1 MLVHIFLKLRKWR
14 GDFQTCLPNYV
25 HDKLW
30 KNVILPVETNFIQ
43 RLIKYYHTNMV
54 ANHNIIPFYSTSNH
68 KSYLSV
74 LLYLLPT

>member
-1 MLVHIFLKLRKWR
+1 ME
-14 GDFQTCLPNYV
+14 
-25 HDKLW
+25 
-30 KNVILPVETNFIQ
+30 NVILPVETNFLQ
-43 RLIKYYHTNMV
+43 RLIKYYYINTV